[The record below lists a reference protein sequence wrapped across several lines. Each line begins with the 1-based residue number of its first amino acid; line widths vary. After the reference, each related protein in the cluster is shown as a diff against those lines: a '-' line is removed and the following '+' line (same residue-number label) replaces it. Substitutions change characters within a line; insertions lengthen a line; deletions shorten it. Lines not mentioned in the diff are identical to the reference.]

1 MDVFAVVFLDRHY
14 CESKICASCWC
25 VGQSRAPDQ
34 HSWRRRVRRR
44 THDSAVASASTVMKI
59 KDVDVFFVCFSR
71 IYTHVGFIN
80 FTILLKECRSV

>member
-1 MDVFAVVFLDRHY
+1 
-14 CESKICASCWC
+14 
-25 VGQSRAPDQ
+25 
-34 HSWRRRVRRR
+34 
-44 THDSAVASASTVMKI
+44 MKI